1 MEIEDLRF
9 YFLSYL
15 DVQADMFEAHLFQNI
30 LLPHEFLPFSVG
42 FVHHYLQNI
51 LPTVWD
57 VHHKENQI
65 FKKFGHKPAEHKW
78 GCRVKVQG

>member
-1 MEIEDLRF
+1 
-9 YFLSYL
+9 
-15 DVQADMFEAHLFQNI
+15 MFKAHLFQNI

-42 FVHHYLQNI
+42 FVNHNLQNI

-65 FKKFGHKPAEHKW
+65 FKKLGNKPALPIWRYTVNVQEQ
-78 GCRVKVQG
+78 KVNSNSI